1 MASRASTRS
10 KDGRDR
16 TRKSGEV
23 FVYISL
29 LVNIL
34 NGIYPAGPTGGRL
47 HGIFRRRLLATGRA
61 PRPRSATIGRALR
74 RRLLTT
80 RSGLYDPTSI
90 WTRRS
95 FRTWTLTFRPHYAAA
110 FRGASQYLAR
120 SFCAQVLRAV
130 NHAFGEI
137 GDAPDRLDP
146 TPPDFAAE
154 ASVSPGAG
162 GPPSPSWRALVPRR
176 SCSGDGD

>member
-1 MASRASTRS
+1 MTGLERVGRSTSISACSSTSLTASTP
-10 KDGRDR
+10 
-16 TRKSGEV
+16 
-23 FVYISL
+23 
-29 LVNIL
+29 
-34 NGIYPAGPTGGRL
+34 PAQPGAGCI
-47 HGIFRRRLLATGRA
+47 GIFRRRLLATGRA
-61 PRPRSATIGRALR
+61 PRSRSSTIGRAPRLR
-74 RRLLTT
+74 LVTT
-80 RSGLYDPTSI
+80 RSGLYDPTGI
-90 WTRRS
+90 WTWRS

-162 GPPSPSWRALVPRR
+162 GPTSPSWRALVPRR